1 MRDLDETDRR
11 ILGLLLDD
19 ARRSWREIADAV
31 DLSPPAVSDRVDRL
45 EGLGVVR
52 GFTADIDRT
61 KLRAG
66 TPVLVT
72 VDAVPGTATPLVD
85 ELADADRVEH
95 VFESAD
101 DEVVFSAVVE
111 DGDPLP
117 LLRRHGDL
125 DNVREYDVSVLR
137 RRAWS
142 PSVEG
147 VELALTCDECGNT
160 VTSEGE
166 TERIDGGQYHF
177 CCGSCRDSFVEMYED
192 LREGADV

>member
-1 MRDLDETDRR
+1 
-11 ILGLLLDD
+11 
-19 ARRSWREIADAV
+19 
-31 DLSPPAVSDRVDRL
+31 L
-45 EGLGVVR
+45 EELGVVR

-72 VDAVPGTATPLVD
+72 VDAVPGTATALVD

-125 DNVREYDVSVLR
+125 DDIQGYDVSVLR

-166 TERIDGGQYHF
+166 TERIDGEQYHF

>member
-11 ILGLLLDD
+11 ILGLLLGD

-45 EGLGVVR
+45 EELGVVR
-52 GFTADIDRT
+52 GFTVDLDRT

-72 VDAVPGTATPLVD
+72 VDAVPGTATALVD

-166 TERIDGGQYHF
+166 TERIDGEQYHF